1 MPILSTLYVFGAHY
15 VACARGVPRR
25 RSREISTGAAAPLA
39 LNPTA
44 SRPYALQGF
53 ALLRPYVMTLFQV
66 VIPVLRRLA
75 DVDLPP
81 VGGRWRPRRL
91 FRPAPAPRPRRHP
104 NPAGMHAREIRTH
117 TKAVARLNAFGTDV
131 LRNTNA
137 PPSAKRRPALRR
149 GGALPP
155 RPRSRSREIIS
166 WDSLG
171 RITISDPGKLSAEVL
186 INYFRHNNFSSFQRQ
201 LNYFGYYK
209 ISGKGKLER
218 CVYTNNALRHEGD
231 GTPGVEAPPYEIDAL
246 LRLKR
251 KSSRE
256 GPAAAAEASASAA
269 KARPAATSRSGRTL
283 ERRAPA
289 AGRYG
294 DESPPAA
301 ARRGGGGGGAP
312 PPAPGPSAAS
322 GPAALAPAYRSDTPD
337 WGASDAA
344 LDDLLDA
351 GGGGRGFGAVGE
363 EKWDGSLQ
371 RRLPSPGWLAPSP
384 GGDDGGE
391 MRARDADG
399 LMLRRHPPPLA
410 GASPSARRPA
420 PGLSLGYGDF
430 LGHAP
435 ARPEVVARPPRPPSP
450 PRPLGGAPPPLPF
463 PGRGA
468 SNASSQSY
476 DDFLAG
482 AAVVSR
488 AFAPDTPE
496 LGGRPAPAPAPHRT
510 ADVGGLDGG
519 DSREAWAEHPI
530 AQSRA
535 DLWIG
540 PYPAAPEPF

>member
-1 MPILSTLYVFGAHY
+1 M
-15 VACARGVPRR
+15 
-25 RSREISTGAAAPLA
+25 
-39 LNPTA
+39 A
-44 SRPYALQGF
+44 SKR
-53 ALLRPYVMTLFQV
+53 
-66 VIPVLRRLA
+66 
-75 DVDLPP
+75 
-81 VGGRWRPRRL
+81 
-91 FRPAPAPRPRRHP
+91 RPAPASFLIKLRELRVPAPTSASGVAARVARPAGRPGALAPRAAPGPRRLPH
-104 NPAGMHAREIRTH
+104 
-117 TKAVARLNAFGTDV
+117 
-131 LRNTNA
+131 
-137 PPSAKRRPALRR
+137 RR
-149 GGALPP
+149 GLVPGRAPP
-155 RPRSRSREIIS
+155 RPAPPGREPPEHTPRARRARPAHAPREKNATRHRLLAEDPQIIS

-231 GTPGVEAPPYEIDAL
+231 GAPGVEAPPYEIDAL

-256 GPAAAAEASASAA
+256 GAAAAAEASASAA

-294 DESPPAA
+294 DESPPR
-301 ARRGGGGGGAP
+301 ARGAKRPRGAVDGGGAP
-312 PPAPGPSAAS
+312 PPAPRGFGGLRGP
-322 GPAALAPAYRSDTPD
+322 PPLAPAYRSDTPD

-351 GGGGRGFGAVGE
+351 GGGRGFGAVGE
-363 EKWDGSLQ
+363 EKWDATLQ

-384 GGDDGGE
+384 GGDDGGGGP
-391 MRARDADG
+391 ARDADG
-399 LMLRRHPPPLA
+399 LMLRRPPPPPGGVDFAIGPPPGL
-410 GASPSARRPA
+410 RR
-420 PGLSLGYGDF
+420 GLSLGYGDF
-430 LGHAP
+430 LGHGP

-450 PRPLGGAPPPLPF
+450 PRPLGHAPPPPPF